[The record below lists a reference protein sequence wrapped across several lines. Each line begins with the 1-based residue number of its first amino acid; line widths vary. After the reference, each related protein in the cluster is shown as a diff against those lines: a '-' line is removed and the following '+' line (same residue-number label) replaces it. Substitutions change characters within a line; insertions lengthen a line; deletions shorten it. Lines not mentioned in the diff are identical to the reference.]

1 MSNVLLAKSYLAG
14 AAIDPSRIV
23 VLTAAD
29 TVGLATS
36 ATAASI
42 GVTDEIAVAAGQRVD
57 VIVAGIAWVTA
68 GAAVALGAQLT
79 ADAAGR
85 AVTAVPAAA
94 PAAGAIPTVHR
105 VVGSALE
112 AAAAAGDRIR
122 CVIAP
127 SGI

>member
-29 TVGLATS
+29 TVGLATT

-42 GVTDEIAVAAGQRVD
+42 GITDEITVASGQRVD

-68 GAAVALGAQLT
+68 GAAVTLGAPLT
-79 ADAAGR
+79 ADAQGR
-85 AVTAVPAAA
+85 AVAAA
-94 PAAGAIPTVHR
+94 A
-105 VVGSALE
+105 VGDRIVGFALE

-122 CVIAP
+122 CIVAQ
-127 SGI
+127 GVR